1 MLERVLSSL
10 SVPLFIEQG
19 GIFLV
24 VLLALILLA
33 LFMLLLRRKTLIKP
47 EAVV

>member
-10 SVPLFIEQG
+10 SVPLLIEQR

>member
-10 SVPLFIEQG
+10 SVPLFIEQR
-19 GIFLV
+19 GIFLA